1 MMASTAKASRTP
13 STSVMPMPT
22 PVGGYMA
29 PPRVTVNAAPAGG
42 CAAASTCVIASGGRL
57 VAGTSNWIDD
67 IALSLSGEMVPT
79 ASLAKGS
86 STELTCWTLEMA
98 WICCST
104 AACWSAMGPDVDVN
118 TTWPVVP
125 DA

>member
-1 MMASTAKASRTP
+1 
-13 STSVMPMPT
+13 
-22 PVGGYMA
+22 
-29 PPRVTVNAAPAGG
+29 
-42 CAAASTCVIASGGRL
+42 
-57 VAGTSNWIDD
+57 
-67 IALSLSGEMVPT
+67 
-79 ASLAKGS
+79 
-86 STELTCWTLEMA
+86 LEMA